1 MLEALP
7 DAPGTYVVVLRNTG
21 RVGLRVGGLGRIAVA
36 AGYYLYVGSARGP
49 GGLRARVARHL
60 RVSSQPHWHIDYLR
74 QRADPLKVWLL
85 AGPSAQEHH
94 WAGVMDGARGIELA
108 VPRFGASDCRCASH
122 LFFSGRSPR
131 LAAFTDRLVA
141 AGLPAGVVEWRVT
154 GRGEPA
160 HAPAPAPAPAR

>member
-1 MLEALP
+1 MREALP
-7 DAPGTYVVVLRNTG
+7 DAPGTYVLILRNP
-21 RVGLRVGGLGRIAVA
+21 RRAGLRVGGLGRIAPP

-60 RVSSQPHWHIDYLR
+60 RVSAQPHWHIDYLR
-74 QRADPLKVWLL
+74 QRAAPLKVWLL
-85 AGPSAQEHH
+85 AGPSSQEHH
-94 WAGVMDGARGIELA
+94 WAGVMDGGCGIEIA
-108 VPRFGASDCRCASH
+108 VPGFGASDCRCASH

-154 GRGEPA
+154 GRSGPPDTRA
-160 HAPAPAPAPAR
+160 SPAPAP